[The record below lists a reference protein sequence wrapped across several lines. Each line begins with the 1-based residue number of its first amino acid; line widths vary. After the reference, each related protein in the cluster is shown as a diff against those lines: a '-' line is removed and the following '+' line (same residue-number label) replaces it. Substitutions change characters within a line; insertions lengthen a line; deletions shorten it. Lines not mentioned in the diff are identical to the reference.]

1 MAGNNK
7 SAQPSAGVRLRRSL
21 RFARTRLRELRMI
34 GKALTSTKH
43 PILVHIIPNRR
54 CNLSCTYCNE
64 FDDFSKPVPLGEMK
78 RRLDLLADMGTSI
91 ITISGGEPLLHPEL
105 DEVIAHI
112 RRRGMIAGLITNGYL
127 LSAER
132 IERLNRAGL
141 EHLQISIDNAM

>member
-1 MAGNNK
+1 MAEETRVARA
-7 SAQPSAGVRLRRSL
+7 SAKTRLRRRL
-21 RFARTRLRELRMI
+21 RFLSTRARELKMI
-34 GKALTSTKH
+34 GKALVSTKH
-43 PILVHIIPNRR
+43 PILVHIIPMRQ

-112 RRRGMIAGLITNGYL
+112 RSRGMIAGLISNGYML
-127 LSAER
+127 TAER
-132 IERLNRAGL
+132 IERVNRA
-141 EHLQISIDNAM
+141 